1 MASLRRESEAGYAGL
16 VGYDSGME
24 EMTTKQ
30 RILDALKD
38 LPEETTYEDA
48 IERLLF
54 VAKVEEGIRASD
66 EGRVVP
72 HDKVKKRFG
81 L

>member
-1 MASLRRESEAGYAGL
+1 MEAT
-16 VGYDSGME
+16 
-24 EMTTKQ
+24 TTKQ

-38 LPEETTYEDA
+38 LPDETTYDDA

-54 VAKVEEGIRASD
+54 LAKLEEGIRASD

-72 HDKVKKRFG
+72 HEEVKRRFG

>member
-1 MASLRRESEAGYAGL
+1 MAQA
-16 VGYDSGME
+16 
-24 EMTTKQ
+24 TTRQ
-30 RILDALKD
+30 RILDALKN
-38 LPEETTYEDA
+38 LPEETTYDDA

-54 VAKVEEGIRASD
+54 LAKLEEGIQASD

-72 HDKVKKRFG
+72 HDEVKRRLG

>member
-1 MASLRRESEAGYAGL
+1 M
-16 VGYDSGME
+16 GYDSGMPE
-24 EMTTKQ
+24 ITKKQ

-54 VAKVEEGIRASD
+54 VAKVEEGLRESRAGHLIAH
-66 EGRVVP
+66 EEI
-72 HDKVKKRFG
+72 KKQFG
-81 L
+81 V